1 MILTE
6 NNNANIH
13 HIPTINVVITDGDTK
28 VLNGIQDNILLNT
41 INNTTTT
48 TSSFKNNKMK
58 IVIVSLSNVINLSN

>member
-41 INNTTTT
+41 INKQQQQHHRLRTT
-48 TSSFKNNKMK
+48 
-58 IVIVSLSNVINLSN
+58 I